1 MSHTTKQLL
10 LAKLGFIAKKN
21 QKKQIAVKLEK
32 NPEFVALLKDI
43 RTNFDSKD
51 YTASARQSVLM
62 SLTNLKVK
70 DPVIL
75 SKTAELLKA
84 KQFKNIGM
92 ITNLLYSM
100 AKLHYKH
107 SDDAWIAASIDII
120 LSEPVIDRVTACRNL
135 WNLQA
140 LDYRSDVAI
149 KRFCETIVASDGAT
163 LGEIDIANALC
174 SLAHFQNVHYDCI
187 VKLIEQSIRRAQDFK
202 LQTLAVIVNSLADL
216 DVANPTLLE
225 IVKQILLRKIDTQ
238 GPN

>member
-1 MSHTTKQLL
+1 MG
-10 LAKLGFIAKKN
+10 A
-21 QKKQIAVKLEK
+21 KLEK

-107 SDDAWIAASIDII
+107 SDDAWIAASINII
-120 LSEPVIDRVTACRNL
+120 MSEPVIDRVTACRNL
-135 WNLQA
+135 
-140 LDYRSDVAI
+140 
-149 KRFCETIVASDGAT
+149 
-163 LGEIDIANALC
+163 
-174 SLAHFQNVHYDCI
+174 
-187 VKLIEQSIRRAQDFK
+187 
-202 LQTLAVIVNSLADL
+202 
-216 DVANPTLLE
+216 
-225 IVKQILLRKIDTQ
+225 
-238 GPN
+238 